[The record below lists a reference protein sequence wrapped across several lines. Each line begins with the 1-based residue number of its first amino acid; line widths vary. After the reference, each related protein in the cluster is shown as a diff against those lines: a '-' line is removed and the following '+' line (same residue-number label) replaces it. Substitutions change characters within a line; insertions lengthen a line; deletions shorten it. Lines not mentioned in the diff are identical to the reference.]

1 MYSTLLD
8 LFFAA
13 PLLFLT
19 VTSLMAV
26 RLNRAE
32 GHGRP
37 HANAGSAVYFICR
50 EYLRL
55 LVYQLIYVT
64 VAPAEIILRGRRKPG
79 AADADKASSADKPV
93 VVLIHGYL
101 STPSHWLFHKL
112 KLKRAG
118 YGDVLRFYYNPFS
131 GTLTDWA
138 GSLAQTVEE
147 RFPSR
152 TVIFAGHSLGGLV
165 AIRAASMMP
174 EGRVTKVVTMGS
186 PIKGTLM
193 ARFALTP
200 VARQLTRDSPV
211 IVEIGKEIKS
221 LKAELVCC
229 WSRWDTVIVPP
240 RSAAPEEGDCVE
252 LDGLGHS
259 GYCFDSRVL
268 SHIIENPGS

>member
-8 LFFAA
+8 FFFAA

-26 RLNRAE
+26 RLNRAQE
-32 GHGRP
+32 RGKP
-37 HANAGSAVYFICR
+37 HVNAGQAVYFICR

-79 AADADKASSADKPV
+79 AADKDSAADKPV

-112 KLKRAG
+112 NLKRAG

-138 GSLAQTVEE
+138 GSLTRSLEE

-152 TVIFAGHSLGGLV
+152 TVILAGHSLGGLV

-174 EGRVTKVVTMGS
+174 EGRVAKVVTMGS
-186 PIKGTLM
+186 PIEGTLM

-200 VARQLTRDSPV
+200 VARQLTRGSPA
-211 IVEIGKEIKS
+211 IQEIGKEIKS

-240 RSAAPEEGDCVE
+240 QSAAPEDANCVE
-252 LDGLGHS
+252 LAGLGHS
-259 GYCFDSRVL
+259 GYCFDSRVIR
-268 SHIIENPGS
+268 SIIGPL